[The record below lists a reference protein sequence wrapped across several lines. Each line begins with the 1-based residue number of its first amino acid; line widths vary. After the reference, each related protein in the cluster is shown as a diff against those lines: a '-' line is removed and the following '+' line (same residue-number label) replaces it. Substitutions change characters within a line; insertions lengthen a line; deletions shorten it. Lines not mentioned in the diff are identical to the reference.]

1 MSPDVG
7 TSAGE
12 LGRAVGPAVMGRA
25 DDVRALQSCYG
36 SYNIPWYMQRTTRAL
51 YGRGYLVL

>member
-36 SYNIPWYMQRTTRAL
+36 SYMQRTTRAL